1 MPRVTSTIEI
11 AAHPE
16 AIWKLM
22 CNPNTYPELADP
34 TDRMTSVPDGEFG
47 LGYTYKE
54 YGGIPPFK
62 SESEWMV
69 TDYEPMTR
77 QIHVGNDGQ
86 MRFTLE
92 IRLDP
97 IKGGTRLTQT
107 LDLKPRWYLAPV
119 SALLWPIMMHKRA
132 QAAMD
137 RTVANA
143 KRMVE

>member
-1 MPRVTSTIEI
+1 MPRVVSSIDI
-11 AAHPE
+11 SAHPE

-22 CNPNTYPELADP
+22 CDPTTYPELADP
-34 TDRMTSVPDGEFG
+34 TDRMISVPEGEFG

-69 TDYEPMTR
+69 TDFEPMTR
-77 QIHVGNDGQ
+77 QVHVGDDGQ
-86 MRFTLE
+86 MKFNLE

-97 IKGGTRLTQT
+97 IEQGTRLTQT
-107 LDLKPRWYLAPV
+107 LELNPRWYLVPV
-119 SALLWPIMMHKRA
+119 SALLWPVMMRSRA

-137 RTVANA
+137 KTVANV